1 MQLTLSSRHV
11 KSSYVGS
18 INVRACHMN
27 SIYISYGIGVRQF
40 LPLYTFYM
48 YIKTSL
54 RLKYNDLKKRRLS
67 FKDLLGVPPPP
78 SQKFTLLKKN
88 HSIKLSKIGIWTR
101 PSLSEFPFPLPNG
114 KKKSKSAHISYSW
127 VKFNLFAM

>member
-11 KSSYVGS
+11 KSSYVSS

-67 FKDLLGVPPPP
+67 FKDLEGVSAP
-78 SQKFTLLKKN
+78 T
-88 HSIKLSKIGIWTR
+88 LSKIQPIKR
-101 PSLSEFPFPLPNG
+101 KPHNQV
-114 KKKSKSAHISYSW
+114 I
-127 VKFNLFAM
+127 

>member
-27 SIYISYGIGVRQF
+27 SIYISYDIGVRQF

-54 RLKYNDLKKRRLS
+54 RLKYIQ
-67 FKDLLGVPPPP
+67 G
-78 SQKFTLLKKN
+78 
-88 HSIKLSKIGIWTR
+88 SIGGSAPTLSKIHSIEKKPTQ
-101 PSLSEFPFPLPNG
+101 LSYL
-114 KKKSKSAHISYSW
+114 K
-127 VKFNLFAM
+127 

>member
-11 KSSYVGS
+11 KSSYVSS

-67 FKDLLGVPPPP
+67 FKDLEGVSAP
-78 SQKFTLLKKN
+78 T
-88 HSIKLSKIGIWTR
+88 LSKIQPI
-101 PSLSEFPFPLPNG
+101 
-114 KKKSKSAHISYSW
+114 KKNPHNQVI
-127 VKFNLFAM
+127 

>member
-54 RLKYNDLKKRRLS
+54 RLKYNDLKKATSLIQ
-67 FKDLLGVPPPP
+67 G
-78 SQKFTLLKKN
+78 
-88 HSIKLSKIGIWTR
+88 SIGGSAPTLSKIHSIEKKPTQ
-101 PSLSEFPFPLPNG
+101 LSYL
-114 KKKSKSAHISYSW
+114 K
-127 VKFNLFAM
+127 

>member
-11 KSSYVGS
+11 KSSYVSS

-27 SIYISYGIGVRQF
+27 SIYISYDIGVRQF

-54 RLKYNDLKKRRLS
+54 RLKYNDLKKATFS
-67 FKDLLGVPPPP
+67 FKDLEGVSAP
-78 SQKFTLLKKN
+78 T
-88 HSIKLSKIGIWTR
+88 LSKIQPI
-101 PSLSEFPFPLPNG
+101 
-114 KKKSKSAHISYSW
+114 KKNPHNQVI
-127 VKFNLFAM
+127 